1 MSTSSRSS
9 GESFDRITGTKRID
23 GIVAPPGPADSLLH
37 SGKLPEVWL
46 PALLVSSVVASVFS
60 IFVADLLVGIAC
72 LAWGWHAVR
81 TRRLQLR
88 LPPFFGYL
96 AVLLGAVVLSILFS
110 ENTWESAVY
119 LKKQVWVFWV
129 ILLFTYLRPR
139 HLRPGFHLLFGAL
152 ALSSLYGFAQYFW
165 LKDIDLLHRI
175 TGLMSHWMTFSG
187 QLMLG
192 SIALAGYL
200 VFDPPRRLTGHLRPP
215 YNPIRR
221 PLELLALLLLLGAL
235 LLSMTRSSW
244 MGCLLGVLLVLAL
257 ARPRWAVACAA
268 VLLVVFL
275 MLPTAFQTRLYSSFN
290 PLDTTNRVRI
300 ELLRTGK
307 NIIVENPLT
316 GLGPR
321 MVRKSYGR
329 YRTTDEFPG
338 WAYQHLHNNAVQIAS
353 EMGLITLAAWFL
365 LWMKIVWDLI
375 KMKKRA
381 LLEADYSRYWLALN
395 GVACLI
401 AFLSAGLFEYN
412 YGDSEVLIL
421 LLFML
426 TAPYVA
432 DHKPEKPA

>member
-1 MSTSSRSS
+1 MPRSDRIDANLTISSSADPASRS
-9 GESFDRITGTKRID
+9 DT
-23 GIVAPPGPADSLLH
+23 
-37 SGKLPEVWL
+37 LPDVWL
-46 PALLVSSVVASVFS
+46 PGLLVCSVVASVFS
-60 IFVADLLVGIAC
+60 IFAADLLFGLAC
-72 LAWGWHAVR
+72 VAWARHAIE
-81 TRRLQLR
+81 TRRVQLR

-96 AVLLGAVVLSILFS
+96 AVFLGAVVLSIIFS
-110 ENTWESAVY
+110 ENIWESAIY
-119 LKKQVWVFWV
+119 LKKQVWIFWI

-139 HLRPGFHLLFGAL
+139 HLRPAFRLLFGAL
-152 ALSSLYGFAQYFW
+152 VVSSLYGFAQYFW

-192 SIALAGYL
+192 SIALAAYL
-200 VFDPPRRLTGHLRPP
+200 VFDPPSHLTGGPRPP

-221 PLELLALLLLLGAL
+221 PVELGALLLILGAL

-244 MGCLLGVLLVLAL
+244 VGCLLGVFLVLAL
-257 ARPRWAVACAA
+257 ARPRWAVACAGA
-268 VLLVVFL
+268 VLLVFL
-275 MLPTAFQTRLYSSFN
+275 MLPSAFQARVYSSFN
-290 PLDTTNRVRI
+290 PLDTTNRVRV

-307 NIIVENPLT
+307 NIIAENPLT

-353 EMGLITLAAWFL
+353 EMGLITLAGWLL
-365 LWMKIVWDLI
+365 LWIKIVWDLVSL
-375 KMKKRA
+375 KKRA
-381 LLEADYSRYWLALN
+381 LLAADYSRYWLALN
-395 GVACLI
+395 GIACLV

-426 TAPYVA
+426 TAPYVR
-432 DHKPEKPA
+432 DHKQEKPA